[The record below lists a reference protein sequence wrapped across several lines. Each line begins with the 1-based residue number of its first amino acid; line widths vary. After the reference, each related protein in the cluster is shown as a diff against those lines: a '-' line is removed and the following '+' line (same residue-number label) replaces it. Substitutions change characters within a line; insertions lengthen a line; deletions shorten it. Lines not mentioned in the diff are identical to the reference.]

1 MKKLI
6 IFGNSIFAEVAY
18 FYFKNYSNY
27 DVIFFASEKKYINE
41 KKKFGIKVISLEE
54 LLKIKKKDYFLFVAI
69 GYSKMNIV
77 REKYYKFFKKKKY
90 KLASFIHPHAHV
102 YSSKIGDHNFI
113 MENVSLNPNSE
124 IKSNNIIWSSAILGH
139 HSKLGSNNFL
149 SGNSTI
155 SGGCNIKDNCFF
167 GVNSSVKD
175 RINIKN
181 SCFIDASEY
190 VNKNLD
196 NNIYFNSKINPK
208 QILKTDKIFNV

>member
-18 FYFKNYSNY
+18 FYFKNFSDY
-27 DVIFFASEKKYINE
+27 DVIFFASERKYII
-41 KKKFGIKVISLEE
+41 KKKMFGIRILTLEE

-69 GYSKMNIV
+69 GYSKMNSI
-77 REKYYKFFKKKKY
+77 REKYYKYFKKKKY
-90 KLASFIHPHAHV
+90 KFASFIHPNACV

-113 MENVSLNPNSE
+113 MENASLNPFSE
-124 IKSNNIIWSSAILGH
+124 IKDNNIIWSSSILGH
-139 HSKLGSNNFL
+139 HSRIGSNNFL
-149 SGNSTI
+149 SGNTTI
-155 SGGCNIKDNCFF
+155 SGGCKIKDNCFF

-175 RINIKN
+175 GINIKN

-208 QILKTDKIFNV
+208 QILKTNKIFDV